1 MDEEIRLSGADHP
14 HVQIPRLGELDAVW
28 ARRIVLAV
36 VASLV
41 VGLLGGIAA
50 ALLLGEGG
58 MLSPARWGLVVGGA
72 ALLVSGIILS
82 LTRVDDAPR
91 NDLMDA
97 RARASKGLRTS
108 VRRGAVPRDPGRREM
123 QDYMAVEM
131 VQYAWPILLTVPGMA
146 LVVWALFVPVPAVL
160 VALLLV
166 LVWAVVRV
174 NGTVVGRR
182 YYKLRGLL

>member
-14 HVQIPRLGELDAVW
+14 HVPIPRLGELDAIW

-50 ALLLGEGG
+50 ALLLGGG
-58 MLSPARWGLVVGGA
+58 GRLGPAQWGLMIGGA
-72 ALLVSGIILS
+72 ALLLSGIILS
-82 LTRVDDAPR
+82 LTRADDAPR

-108 VRRGAVPRDPGRREM
+108 VRRGAVPQDPVLREM

-131 VQYAWPILLTVPGMA
+131 VQYAWPILLAVPGMA
-146 LVVWALFVPVPAVL
+146 LVVWAIFVPVPAVL

-166 LVWAVVRV
+166 LVWAAIRV

>member
-14 HVQIPRLGELDAVW
+14 HVQIPRLGELDAIW
-28 ARRIVLAV
+28 ARRIVLAL

-50 ALLLGEGG
+50 ALLLGGRG
-58 MLSPARWGLVVGGA
+58 LLSPAQWGLVVGGA
-72 ALLVSGIILS
+72 ALLLSGIILS
-82 LTRVDDAPR
+82 LTRADDAPR

-108 VRRGAVPRDPGRREM
+108 VRRGAVPRDPVLREM

-182 YYKLRGLL
+182 YYQLRGLL

>member
-50 ALLLGEGG
+50 ALLLGERGL
-58 MLSPARWGLVVGGA
+58 LSPVQWGLVVGGA

-82 LTRVDDAPR
+82 LTRADDAPR

-97 RARASKGLRTS
+97 RARASTGLRTS
-108 VRRGAVPRDPGRREM
+108 VRRGAVPRDPVLREM

-166 LVWAVVRV
+166 LVWAAVRV

-182 YYKLRGLL
+182 YYQLRGLL

>member
-50 ALLLGEGG
+50 ALLLGERGL
-58 MLSPARWGLVVGGA
+58 LSPVQWGLVVGGA

-82 LTRVDDAPR
+82 LTRADDAPR

-108 VRRGAVPRDPGRREM
+108 VRRTAVPQDPALREM

-146 LVVWALFVPVPAVL
+146 HSPRTKESTVSVGSELPASARLVRGA
-160 VALLLV
+160 
-166 LVWAVVRV
+166 
-174 NGTVVGRR
+174 GRAWMTHAT
-182 YYKLRGLL
+182 LS